1 MKYFRVYIIRKLL
14 GLIENIFYEKKII
27 KFYKKIFFQ
36 NSLNYV
42 IDVGVNRGQSIDL
55 FQKINKNVKIYGFE
69 PNPSLFDKLILKYS
83 NNTKITIYNLGCSE
97 DNGKKL
103 FYENILDESSG
114 FEEINYKSEW
124 VKKKSKILGINSKN
138 LIAKKYYVNV
148 IALSEYLK
156 PKQTIDLIKIDVEGH
171 EYMVLKGLF
180 KKYIDIRFIQFE
192 VHNDNM
198 YKNSIDYIKIVELLN
213 DNGFFELKTIKHS
226 FGDINDVIFQKNKK

>member
-1 MKYFRVYIIRKLL
+1 MKYIRIFIIRKLL
-14 GLIENIFYEKKII
+14 GLIENIFYEKKLI

-36 NSLNYV
+36 NRLNYV
-42 IDVGVNRGQSIDL
+42 IDVGVNRGQSINL
-55 FQKINKNVKIYGFE
+55 FQKINKNVEINGFE

-83 NNTKITIYNLGCSE
+83 NNPKITIYNLGCSE
-97 DNGKKL
+97 NNGKKL

-124 VKKKSKILGINSKN
+124 VKKKSKILGIKSKN
-138 LIAKKYYVNV
+138 LIDKKYYVNV
-148 IALSEYLK
+148 IALSEFLK

-180 KKYIDIRFIQFE
+180 KKYIDVKFIQFE

-198 YKNSIDYIKIVELLN
+198 YKNSIDYIKIVDLLN
-213 DNGFFELKTIKHS
+213 DNRFFELKTIKHS
-226 FGDINDVIFQKNKK
+226 FGNINDVIFQKK